1 MKTIPPFVNKTI
13 SNAERKVFNYINTS
27 DDLEGW
33 YCLHSL
39 GLSKHMYKREG
50 EIDFLLIGP
59 GGIFV
64 IEVKG
69 GRVRRE
75 QGVWKFTDRYGR
87 VSEKRE
93 SPFVQARSAMYSLRS
108 DLAQQFGNNMNQY
121 LFGYGVAL
129 PDIQFNTESPEW
141 DLQTVFDVRDVDK
154 PFSEYLERLISSWKS
169 RQRYGKLLTKKEISE
184 IVRYLRGDFETVCPV
199 SIEINDSEAEIIRLT
214 DEQLMCLDA
223 MSENSRVIFQGA
235 AGTGKTLLAAEQAKR
250 NEARGISTLFLCYN
264 KFLAAYLEKS
274 LKSNGELEHVEINT
288 VHGFFHDTIVRS
300 GLEAELKLATQ
311 QTTDSNDLYKR
322 IYPELFIKAWD
333 DTRTYDAVII
343 DEAQDVLSST
353 YIDCIGKA
361 ITGGIE
367 NGIWSIF
374 IDPES
379 QKNMFLNL
387 DEATLK
393 KLKTHSV
400 TYKLSVN
407 CRNTKPIAIQT
418 EIVSGIQTASVK
430 KVEGLPVQYIWYEDD
445 ADQGIKVSDAINKL
459 LQDRVSPDDI
469 TVLSPKRYSSSIA
482 GSGRLRTRK
491 PLFHLDAENISDER
505 GDRIAYTSIQSYK
518 GLEGSVIVLTDINE
532 LDKDWDRIVN
542 YVGFTRARTALI
554 VSMDKNLKVEYTQKL
569 KRLRE

>member
-13 SNAERKVFNYINTS
+13 SNAERKIFNYVNTS
-27 DDLEGW
+27 DDLDGW

-59 GGIFV
+59 AGIFV

-108 DLAQQFGNNMNQY
+108 DLAQQFGSSMNQY

-129 PDIQFNTESPEW
+129 PDIQFTTESPEW
-141 DLQTVFDVRDVDK
+141 DLATVFDVRDVEK
-154 PFSEYLERLISSWKS
+154 PFSEYLNRLITSWKS
-169 RQRYGKLLTKKEISE
+169 KQRYGKQLTKKEITE

-199 SIEINDSEAEIIRLT
+199 SIEIADSEAEIIRLT
-214 DEQLMCLDA
+214 DEQLTCLDA
-223 MSENSRVIFQGA
+223 MSENQRVIFQGA

-250 NEARGISTLFLCYN
+250 NESRGIRTLFLCYN
-264 KFLAAYLEKS
+264 KFLAAYLEES
-274 LKSNGELEHVEINT
+274 LKNDGKLEHVDIKT
-288 VHGFFHDTIVRS
+288 VHGFFHDTILRA
-300 GLEAELKLATQ
+300 GLDAELNQATQ
-311 QTTDSNDLYKR
+311 SANTNDLYQQV
-322 IYPELFIKAWD
+322 YPELFVKGWD
-333 DTRTYDAVII
+333 VNDAYQAIII
-343 DEAQDVLSST
+343 DEAQDVLTDT
-353 YIDCIGKA
+353 YMQCLSKVVE
-361 ITGGIE
+361 GGIE
-367 NGIWSIF
+367 NGAWSIY
-374 IDPES
+374 IDPEN

-387 DEATLK
+387 DEETLK
-393 KLKTHSV
+393 KLKAHSV
-400 TYKLSVN
+400 TYNLSVN

-418 EIVSGIQTASVK
+418 EIVSGIRTASVK

-445 ADQGIKVSDAINKL
+445 ADEALKVSEAINKL
-459 LQDRVSPDDI
+459 LQDRVLPGDI

-482 GSGRLRTRK
+482 GSGRLRTKK
-491 PLFHLDAENISDER
+491 PLFHLDAENVSDER

-518 GLEGSVIVLTDINE
+518 GLEGSVIVLTDIGE
-532 LDKDWDRIVN
+532 LDRDWDRVVN

-554 VSMDKNLKVEYTQKL
+554 VAMQSNLKAEYTQKL
-569 KRLRE
+569 KRLHE